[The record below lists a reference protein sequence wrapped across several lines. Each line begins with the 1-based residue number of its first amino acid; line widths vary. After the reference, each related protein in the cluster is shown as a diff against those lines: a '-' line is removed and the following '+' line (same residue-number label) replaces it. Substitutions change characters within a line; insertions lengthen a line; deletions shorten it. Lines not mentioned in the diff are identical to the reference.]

1 MISYVP
7 SIRLRPWTFWFATD
21 ASPEHRGAAAAA
33 TPETVFRRTSRDTHR
48 RRSARRLRPGLK
60 ATRKP
65 TLISFSTTYGTVAT
79 RFSSVQTSR
88 GTPILSDMRFAG

>member
-48 RRSARRLRPGLK
+48 RRSARRLRPGLNGN
-60 ATRKP
+60 AEAHLDQLLDDLR
-65 TLISFSTTYGTVAT
+65 YGGHAFFVGADFA
-79 RFSSVQTSR
+79 RH
-88 GTPILSDMRFAG
+88 SDS